1 MTASFRLAALLA
13 AATVA
18 SAATAAG
25 AAGYRPTTP
34 RGVAAY
40 ALVRRW
46 SGHVQ
51 KTYGTPPQRWAAS
64 MRTTFARAPLDAMQ
78 AAAKAETFDA
88 AMATLSGTARG
99 PAAGAAKAASAHGA
113 PANGVPAKG
122 APAKADVA
130 VVRNL
135 LYTMITP
142 CRILDTRTIAR
153 PLVAGEARA
162 FGFTNG
168 FTSDQG
174 GSYCNIPAGASALT
188 LNITVVDPGAAGYL
202 TVYPN
207 DGLSRPLASSLNY
220 KAGDI
225 VGNEII
231 ARQVVDDVAPYTT
244 PSFRIYSYAAT
255 HVVVDVSGYF
265 TPPAA
270 EPLQCVEVNSAQ
282 ATVAPNAT
290 ARATAPACPAGY
302 SATGGGCVS
311 NVYPSV
317 NGLYF
322 SNFGPTADSPYVC
335 DGNNRGATAVTFI
348 ARGACCRVPGG

>member
-13 AATVA
+13 VAAAAVA
-18 SAATAAG
+18 SSAAA

-34 RGVAAY
+34 RGAAAH
-40 ALVRRW
+40 ALVLRW
-46 SGHVQ
+46 AGHVQ
-51 KTYGTPPQRWAAS
+51 KTYGTSPQRWAAS

-88 AMATLSGTARG
+88 AMAALSGTVRG
-99 PAAGAAKAASAHGA
+99 PAAAAATAVSAHG
-113 PANGVPAKG
+113 GL
-122 APAKADVA
+122 AKADVA

-142 CRILDTRTIAR
+142 CRILDTRVNDR
-153 PLVAGEARA
+153 PLAAGEVRA
-162 FGFTNG
+162 FGFTNVFATG
-168 FTSDQG
+168 QG
-174 GSYCNIPAGASALT
+174 GSNCSIPAGASALS

-231 ARQVVDDVAPYTT
+231 ARQMVDDVAPFTT

-265 TPPAA
+265 TPPPA

-290 ARATAPACPAGY
+290 ARAIAPACPAGY

-311 NVYPSV
+311 NVYPSI

-322 SNFGPTADSPYVC
+322 SSFGPTADSAYVC
-335 DGNNRGATAVTFI
+335 DGNNRGATTVTFI
-348 ARGACCRVPGG
+348 ARGACCRVPGA

>member
-1 MTASFRLAALLA
+1 MTVSFRLAALFAIA
-13 AATVA
+13 ALA
-18 SAATAAG
+18 SAGTASGAG
-25 AAGYRPTTP
+25 TAGYRPVTP
-34 RGVAAY
+34 RGEAAY
-40 ALVRRW
+40 ALVLRW

-51 KTYGTPPQRWAAS
+51 NTYGTPPQRWAAS
-64 MRTTFARAPLDAMQ
+64 MRTTFARASLEAMQ

-88 AMATLSGTARG
+88 AMATLSGTARV
-99 PAAGAAKAASAHGA
+99 PAAGAAKSVLAMASAK
-113 PANGVPAKG
+113 GV
-122 APAKADVA
+122 PAKADVA

-142 CRILDTRTIAR
+142 CRILDTRSIAR
-153 PLVAGEARA
+153 PLAAGEVRA
-162 FGFTNG
+162 FGFTNT
-168 FTSDQG
+168 FTGDQG

-244 PSFRIYSYAAT
+244 PSFRIYSYAAS

-290 ARATAPACPAGY
+290 ARAIAPACPAGY

-311 NVYPSV
+311 SVYPSI

-322 SNFGPTADSPYVC
+322 SNFGPTASSPYVC
-335 DGNNRGATAVTFI
+335 DGNNRGTSTVTFI
-348 ARGACCRVPGG
+348 ARGACCRVPGT

>member
-40 ALVRRW
+40 ALVLRW

-99 PAAGAAKAASAHGA
+99 PA
-113 PANGVPAKG
+113 NGVPAKG

-142 CRILDTRTIAR
+142 CRILDTRVNDR
-153 PLVAGEARA
+153 PLAAGEARA

-231 ARQVVDDVAPYTT
+231 ARQVVDDVAPFTT

-335 DGNNRGATAVTFI
+335 DGNNRGATTVTFI